1 MGFLACHEWFPQ
13 NQANVLMSVRRFKLM
28 VKYLADGETIDEDRD
43 GKSPR
48 KRSAAAKKA
57 AETRRRQSGGK
68 RSISLK
74 IDGNLYS
81 GLEKMVK
88 IGGAKSKDDAIE
100 TAIRQYLM
108 QNRMLVN

>member
-1 MGFLACHEWFPQ
+1 
-13 NQANVLMSVRRFKLM
+13 M
-28 VKYLADGETIDEDRD
+28 VKYLADRKTVDKGID

-48 KRSAAAKKA
+48 MRSAAAKQA

-74 IDGNLYS
+74 IDGKLYS
-81 GLEKMVK
+81 GLEKVVK
-88 IGGAKSKDDAIE
+88 MGGATSKDDAIE

-108 QNRMLVN
+108 QNRVLD

>member
-28 VKYLADGETIDEDRD
+28 VKYLVDRKTVDENRD

-48 KRSAAAKKA
+48 QRSAAAKKA
-57 AETRRRQSGGK
+57 AETRRRPSGGK
-68 RSISLK
+68 RSIRVK
-74 IDGNLYS
+74 IDGRLYS

-88 IGGAKSKDDAIE
+88 IGGSTSKDDAIE

-108 QNRMLVN
+108 QNRVLG